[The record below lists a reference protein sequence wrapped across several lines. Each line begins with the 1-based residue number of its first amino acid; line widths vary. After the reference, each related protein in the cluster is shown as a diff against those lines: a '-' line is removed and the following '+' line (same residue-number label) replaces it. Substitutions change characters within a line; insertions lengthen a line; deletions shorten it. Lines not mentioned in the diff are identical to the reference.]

1 MHTHTRPYLIV
12 AATSFPLKMT
22 SPDGQAFSHQIQAGD
37 FHWVET
43 KVTHSLTNEG
53 TTEGQIVEVELK

>member
-1 MHTHTRPYLIV
+1 MIIAV
-12 AATSFPLKMT
+12 SKMPLKM
-22 SPDGQAFSHQIQAGD
+22 SAPDGQSFLHEIQAGD
-37 FHWVET
+37 FHWMDT